1 MTDPALPFQPAAANP
16 DIPPAYDTGPPADQ
30 LALARMGTAVRAR
43 LAADPSAY
51 RIPTDAAELYAVA
64 GFLSPGECKQ
74 FMALVDKVARPS
86 ATFDPAA
93 AIHRTSYSGDVDA
106 GDPFVRMIERRID
119 DLLGME
125 PSFGETV
132 QGQRYAPGQEF
143 RAHHDWF
150 YSRASYWPDEARRG
164 GQRSWTAMIYL
175 NAVEDGGTTE
185 FLRLGLGIP
194 PQPDTLLTW
203 NNARPDGVVNDAT
216 LHAALPVVRGQKYVI
231 TKWYRTRRWG

>member
-93 AIHRTSYSGDVDA
+93 AVHRTSYSGDVDA

-119 DLLGME
+119 PALAK
-125 PSFGETV
+125 
-132 QGQRYAPGQEF
+132 RC
-143 RAHHDWF
+143 
-150 YSRASYWPDEARRG
+150 RASGTPPGRNSAPTTTGSTRAPAIGQTRRG
-164 GQRSWTAMIYL
+164 
-175 NAVEDGGTTE
+175 
-185 FLRLGLGIP
+185 
-194 PQPDTLLTW
+194 
-203 NNARPDGVVNDAT
+203 
-216 LHAALPVVRGQKYVI
+216 AADSAAGPR
-231 TKWYRTRRWG
+231 